1 MNREVTISLWMR
13 LIRYQSSSYN
23 ESMYMQKLVCSQ
35 RGSVVTDM
43 LQKGVARGSKV
54 DSILICFER
63 CITH

>member
-1 MNREVTISLWMR
+1 
-13 LIRYQSSSYN
+13 
-23 ESMYMQKLVCSQ
+23 MYMQKLVCSQ

-63 CITH
+63 CITHWLWV